1 METFE
6 IESVKSGLEVLQSK
20 KIEYQQLVEKHK
32 GVTVEGVT
40 DKEGYEA
47 AKNAWR
53 ELQHERISVEKQA
66 KALRAYVKPLQETI
80 SQGEKELL
88 SILCPEEDRL
98 YKAWKEVDEEKQRAK
113 EEAERIHREMI
124 AKRKAALI
132 DLGMI
137 FDGVVYRFPGNH
149 HESTYRCISDE
160 SIEVLCDEVFDDFL
174 KECKEKA
181 EAIAFEAEMER
192 KKQEQEAA
200 RLKAEQEAMEE
211 QKRQMEAQAEALRK
225 QKEAQEAEIAR
236 QKAEIERMQR
246 EAEEAK
252 KQAEQAAKK
261 AKEEIRTRR
270 LASIGLLF
278 NGDVFVFKNRVYG
291 LSITPEQAFLSTD
304 DTFETIVFDYS
315 EKIEKAKAEQAT
327 LEAQEKAEIEE
338 KARKEAQE
346 EADRKEKA
354 YQEAKAA
361 EEAAAKAK
369 EEEEKRRQAE
379 KEAMRPES
387 EKMLS
392 LIEAINEASTVPTGT
407 FKSEKM
413 AGIYAFYRT
422 RLLSLGVEIK
432 EKLAQH
438 E

>member
-40 DKEGYEA
+40 DKDGYEA

-53 ELQHERISVEKQA
+53 ELQQERISVEKQA

-124 AKRKAALI
+124 AKRKSALI
-132 DLGMI
+132 DLGMV

-149 HESTYRCISDE
+149 SDE
-160 SIEVLCDEVFDDFL
+160 FHSTTDQAIDETQDEVFEAFVE
-174 KECKEKA
+174 KCKEKA

-211 QKRQMEAQAEALRK
+211 QKRQIEAQAEALRK
-225 QKEAQEAEIAR
+225 HKEAQEAEIAR

-304 DTFETIVFDYS
+304 DTFETIVFDFS
-315 EKIEKAKAEQAT
+315 EKIETAKAEQAT
-327 LEAQEKAEIEE
+327 LEAKEKAEIEE

-346 EADRKEKA
+346 AADRKAKA
-354 YQEAKAA
+354 DAEAKAA

-392 LIEAINEASTVPTGT
+392 LIEAINEASNVPAGT